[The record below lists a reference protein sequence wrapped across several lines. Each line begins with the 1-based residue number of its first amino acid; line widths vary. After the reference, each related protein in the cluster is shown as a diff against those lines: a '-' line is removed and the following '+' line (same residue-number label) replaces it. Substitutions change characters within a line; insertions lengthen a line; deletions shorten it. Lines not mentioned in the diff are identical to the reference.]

1 MAHKNKRTNW
11 IDKKKRLKSHLTIGK
26 YPRLVVF
33 RSNKN
38 ISAQVIDDNAG
49 STLAA
54 ASSIDKNL
62 SDKIGEANGKI
73 EKSGIV
79 GESIGVAALS
89 KGLKQVVFDRNG
101 YRYHGRVKALAEGA
115 RKAGLQF

>member
-1 MAHKNKRTNW
+1 MAHKNKHESWTE
-11 IDKKKRLKSHLTIGK
+11 KKRRLKGHLAIGK

-38 ISAQVIDDNAG
+38 ISAQVIDDNIG

-54 ASSIDKNL
+54 ASSTDKGL
-62 SDKIGEANGKI
+62 QARIEKAQGKI
-73 EKSGIV
+73 EKSAIV
-79 GESIGVAALS
+79 GETLGEAAVS
-89 KGLKQVVFDRNG
+89 KGLSKVIFDRNG

>member
-1 MAHKNKRTNW
+1 MAHKNKRENW
-11 IDKKKRLKSHLTIGK
+11 TEKKRRLKGHLAIGK

-38 ISAQVIDDNAG
+38 ISAQIIDDTVG
-49 STLAA
+49 STLTA
-54 ASSIDKNL
+54 ASSADKNL
-62 SDKIGEANGKI
+62 QAKIDKAKGKI
-73 EKSGIV
+73 EKSAIV
-79 GESIGVAALS
+79 GESLGAAAVS
-89 KGLKQVVFDRNG
+89 KGLSKVIFDRNG